1 MQRKTEWTAVVLT
14 VMVAGLLS
22 GCVRVVTPLAPGS
35 SLIED
40 SNQGLVFGRVGLLR
54 DGGDL
59 LTVQGPFR
67 RRFGWQLLQEGS
79 GKQFVVDPLTTDGWF
94 VVSLPA
100 GHYRVTKITY
110 FSEHSGLWEGRV
122 PARFGN
128 KAGAST
134 YLGTWEIEFTP
145 LGGEGKVST
154 RVLNEIDNAQGE
166 LNRFYTGPRQSI
178 VVGLLESDKEGYFSL
193 LEPADK

>member
-67 RRFGWQLLQEGS
+67 RRFGWKLLQEGS
-79 GKQFVVDPLTTDGWF
+79 GKQFVVDPLTSDGWF

-100 GHYRVTKITY
+100 GHYRVTKIIY
-110 FSEHSGLWEGRV
+110 FSEHSGLWEGRL

-128 KAGAST
+128 KVGAST